1 MVKVLEVK
9 LLSMAQAANSL
20 SNRPAV
26 STLWRWSSRGVK
38 GVRLKTLVVGGR
50 RYTTPEFLSEF
61 SARLSDRRT
70 ANEPGDSQRDAHDKS
85 LADVRAKA
93 LFD

>member
-1 MVKVLEVK
+1 MLKMLEVK

-38 GVRLKTLVVGGR
+38 GVKLQTLVVGGR
-50 RYTTPEFLSEF
+50 RYTTPEYLSEF
-61 SARLSDRRT
+61 VARLSDRRQS
-70 ANEPGDSQRDAHDKS
+70 NQPNGSQRDAHEKS